1 MNWKVL
7 CTLAVLFTVLHYGPM
22 LVVYSVVALGCF
34 LLGLLF
40 SMDREMFPDIF
51 QKRKCTASKGIPAV
65 TAIMDAEGVAKADTK
80 ISSSLALDVVCNQII
95 SYILRDYIYSWYAP
109 LTPDTVFPTELHRL
123 LQQITANLV
132 KRVSQVNWIPF
143 LTETLFNDLA
153 SHVRL
158 YRTMLEQQKS
168 TGDKD
173 HLQLFF
179 DCETE
184 AEKTICRENICTSD
198 EQEKKYLRR
207 ISETLLFFIL
217 PNEEY
222 RVPAIR
228 YIARELLVSTVLVP
242 TINLL
247 SDPDFVNR
255 SVAWFTK
262 DNAFTSEYFI
272 QALKMSDSPDELEV
286 VVQQTTG
293 FTEMLRG
300 RDTGGDDDL
309 AIKAQLGSLDYLRK
323 ICAQR
328 LEEIKE
334 GVMEKP
340 EAFVYN
346 VQPGTKLY
354 DMSFKELMSKSVALV
369 SFLDFLTSV
378 GKHHLLRLYLNCVS
392 YRDSAQNLTDLEKTD
407 EGITSPDPSI
417 GTACDLIA
425 SSPESTTFDQEP
437 DPVESAS
444 NEDNLDTSG
453 AVENDDVFGLSDVH
467 VEDFLADTASV
478 QSADCTSD
486 SLGMEQRSE
495 SPKPTDMVQ
504 DLRAFG
510 VLLCGNLL
518 KQLPTSAEPLIQQVL
533 RTLTI
538 GDNPPD
544 PNAFVDVEAKLT
556 EMLSDA
562 QCFGAFKKSSQYVQL
577 LAELDL
583 LKDTSDQ
590 ADPQSTTES
599 QSVSENTSDGLF
611 GPMQSAPSSKLV
623 PTSLPVSTSAVDSF
637 LNIFKISSP
646 DNESRTC
653 DTRKASTFPITAQT
667 STPSETYT
675 AEIIRTEIM
684 RDSYVVYTIRVTC
697 MSTAT
702 GSADTWQTLRRFS
715 HFAELHSLITD
726 RCGNIPKLKL
736 PSKRAFSNM
745 SRDFLNKRRR
755 ELDEYLTTLCD
766 SEFLTAYPAARA
778 FVVEFLQPDSW
789 ERSRLQARRV
799 TSLLNPLRTVSN
811 AMKAMPDTLADGFS
825 RMFPGLQGPGPLDR
839 GYRRSASFDTTNVAS
854 FGDLDALKVGGYPMD
869 SSPMDDSPIGKLF
882 LLVDEIFNLHQ
893 KNHLSREGNFVI
905 LRKIFHPLF
914 GPRVNKM
921 IISKVREYTNANQ
934 IAELLAYLRDSVWPP
949 TDSTQP
955 PKQPLERS
963 REIKLRTRVLC
974 RTMLLGSLS
983 EELAQFL
990 GHETTRR
997 GAARVFRLIQQES
1010 LNRRFVH
1017 HLLQAIIL
1025 HLFKPCEAQWE
1036 AIFEKHLCP
1045 LHTGR
1050 ACRIHNTIPE

>member
-1 MNWKVL
+1 
-7 CTLAVLFTVLHYGPM
+7 
-22 LVVYSVVALGCF
+22 
-34 LLGLLF
+34 
-40 SMDREMFPDIF
+40 
-51 QKRKCTASKGIPAV
+51 
-65 TAIMDAEGVAKADTK
+65 MDAEGVAKADTK

-123 LQQITANLV
+123 LQHITANLV

-184 AEKTICRENICTSD
+184 TEKTICRENICTSG

-255 SVAWFTK
+255 SVAWFVSY
-262 DNAFTSEYFI
+262 NAFTSEYFI

-653 DTRKASTFPITAQT
+653 GMFCHRVTVLCFLKLLNG
-667 STPSETYT
+667 TPSETYT

-983 EELAQFL
+983 GTDLMGPTCLTSKKPLRTLSAHANKTFGNQQNKASGGGMVGSFVWGNKIRYEEQAMFFCSIQ
-990 GHETTRR
+990 T
-997 GAARVFRLIQQES
+997 VF
-1010 LNRRFVH
+1010 
-1017 HLLQAIIL
+1017 
-1025 HLFKPCEAQWE
+1025 
-1036 AIFEKHLCP
+1036 
-1045 LHTGR
+1045 
-1050 ACRIHNTIPE
+1050 HN

>member
-7 CTLAVLFTVLHYGPM
+7 CTLAVLLTVLHYGPM

-51 QKRKCTASKGIPAV
+51 QKHKCTASKGIPTV
-65 TAIMDAEGVAKADTK
+65 TAIMDAEGVPKANTK

-132 KRVSQVNWIPF
+132 KRISQVNWIPF

-168 TGDKD
+168 MGDKD

-184 AEKTICRENICTSD
+184 TEKTICRENICTSG

-228 YIARELLVSTVLVP
+228 YIARELLVTTVLVP

-334 GVMEKP
+334 GVMDKP

-417 GTACDLIA
+417 GTVCDLIA
-425 SSPESTTFDQEP
+425 SSPESNTFDQEP
-437 DPVESAS
+437 DPAELPS
-444 NEDNLDTSG
+444 NEDNLDNSG

-478 QSADCTSD
+478 QSVDCTSD

-538 GDNPPD
+538 NDSPPD

-590 ADPQSTTES
+590 ADAQPTPES
-599 QSVSENTSDGLF
+599 QAVNENTSDSLF
-611 GPMQSAPSSKLV
+611 GPVQSAFAAQNTSKLV

-637 LNIFKISSP
+637 LNIFKINSP

-653 DTRKASTFPITAQT
+653 DTRKASTLPIPAQT

-702 GSADTWQTLRRFS
+702 GSEDTWQTLRRFS

-755 ELDEYLTTLCD
+755 ELDEYLT
-766 SEFLTAYPAARA
+766 
-778 FVVEFLQPDSW
+778 V
-789 ERSRLQARRV
+789 
-799 TSLLNPLRTVSN
+799 
-811 AMKAMPDTLADGFS
+811 
-825 RMFPGLQGPGPLDR
+825 
-839 GYRRSASFDTTNVAS
+839 
-854 FGDLDALKVGGYPMD
+854 
-869 SSPMDDSPIGKLF
+869 
-882 LLVDEIFNLHQ
+882 
-893 KNHLSREGNFVI
+893 
-905 LRKIFHPLF
+905 
-914 GPRVNKM
+914 
-921 IISKVREYTNANQ
+921 
-934 IAELLAYLRDSVWPP
+934 
-949 TDSTQP
+949 
-955 PKQPLERS
+955 
-963 REIKLRTRVLC
+963 
-974 RTMLLGSLS
+974 
-983 EELAQFL
+983 
-990 GHETTRR
+990 
-997 GAARVFRLIQQES
+997 
-1010 LNRRFVH
+1010 
-1017 HLLQAIIL
+1017 
-1025 HLFKPCEAQWE
+1025 
-1036 AIFEKHLCP
+1036 
-1045 LHTGR
+1045 
-1050 ACRIHNTIPE
+1050 